1 VQHRKHRLIPYGQRI
16 KSGPVGSVL
25 CNLFRGLLASAGV
38 DQDSYSRLV
47 ERSAQRP
54 MKGESPSSIVGL
66 GKELMRESITWKTF
80 LRGLE
85 FVKIKKFE
93 FIIAL
98 YLEDGRELH
107 FAEAY
112 MLNQITSQGVILSNI
127 FKALIGSGVMDITK
141 HSDLMARYLGNACA
155 NMDRTKRSAARASLT
170 KELFKPTM
178 TWKSFVKGMV
188 YLSAVRVEITLKAYP
203 LFGRQAEVLG
213 AREVINLSDFKDD
226 IDEASE

>member
-1 VQHRKHRLIPYGQRI
+1 MHQRKHRLIPYGHRI
-16 KSGPVGSVL
+16 RSGPVGSVL
-25 CNLFRGLLASAGV
+25 CNLFRGLLANAGV

-47 ERSAQRP
+47 ERASKRP
-54 MKGESPSSIVGL
+54 TKGESPSSIIGL

-80 LRGLE
+80 LRGLD

-107 FAEAY
+107 YADAY
-112 MLNQITSQGVILSNI
+112 VMNQITSQGVILSNI

-155 NMDRTKRSAARASLT
+155 NMDRTKRSATRASLT
-170 KELFKPTM
+170 KELFKSAM

-188 YLSAVRVEITLKAYP
+188 YLSATRVEITIRAYP
-203 LFGRQAEVLG
+203 LFGREAEVLG
-213 AREVINLSDFKDD
+213 AKEVINLSDFKED
-226 IDEASE
+226 ISEASE